1 MSEEIVS
8 VIMPAYNEERWIVEC
23 FHRVV
28 KALEDYGRP
37 FEIVLEED
45 GSADRTPQ
53 IICELAEKYPFVKA
67 LHFPRRMGKGF
78 GVRMGLKVSR
88 GSLIVLMDSDMEY
101 PPEKIPALLDEIDGV
116 DIVVGGRIDWRNYK
130 TKVWRR
136 LSSITYILLLKCL
149 FRTNRLLDPQ
159 SGFKAYKREVIEAVS
174 PLTSNGFEI
183 DTEILLKALRKGYR
197 VKYLPIKYTYK
208 GNSKVDMLRDPL
220 KMLISV
226 LRWKIEGKSRIRE
239 RKEQEEYLPHRRR
252 KAIEDKALRFD
263 QAEIGYESKNPL
275 ARLFFDRKMEGVLG
289 YALER
294 KRRNVLDVGCGD
306 GAVLEKLRG
315 EFLVGLDLSLT
326 RLERAR
332 SRVKKGYFICGDA
345 EHLPFRE
352 SSFELALCLDTLEH
366 LPHPLNCV
374 RGLESSTAKGGL
386 ILVSVPDDKW
396 LSLARLLAVRCPIS
410 LRGHGHI
417 HTLKSRDAVELFKG
431 CRLVS
436 SCKIPI
442 ILPVITLLCMENS

>member
-1 MSEEIVS
+1 
-8 VIMPAYNEERWIVEC
+8 
-23 FHRVV
+23 
-28 KALEDYGRP
+28 
-37 FEIVLEED
+37 
-45 GSADRTPQ
+45 
-53 IICELAEKYPFVKA
+53 
-67 LHFPRRMGKGF
+67 
-78 GVRMGLKVSR
+78 
-88 GSLIVLMDSDMEY
+88 
-101 PPEKIPALLDEIDGV
+101 
-116 DIVVGGRIDWRNYK
+116 
-130 TKVWRR
+130 
-136 LSSITYILLLKCL
+136 
-149 FRTNRLLDPQ
+149 
-159 SGFKAYKREVIEAVS
+159 
-174 PLTSNGFEI
+174 
-183 DTEILLKALRKGYR
+183 
-197 VKYLPIKYTYK
+197 
-208 GNSKVDMLRDPL
+208 
-220 KMLISV
+220 
-226 LRWKIEGKSRIRE
+226 
-239 RKEQEEYLPHRRR
+239 
-252 KAIEDKALRFD
+252 
-263 QAEIGYESKNPL
+263 
-275 ARLFFDRKMEGVLG
+275 KMEAVLG

-306 GAVLEKLRG
+306 GAVLEKLQG

-332 SRVKKGYFICGDA
+332 SRVEKGYFICGDA